1 MKFKIING
9 LVYDPTQK
17 INGVKKDIFIDDNKI
32 VNPSKSD
39 LEKFKV
45 TYDVRGKIVMAGAI
59 DIHSHIAGGN
69 VNNARLLMPE
79 VHKKFVHETLKNR
92 KNLPGRGSRWTV
104 DGTGYRYSE
113 MGYTTVI
120 EPAVLPIN
128 AFLTQLELEK
138 IPLIDKGGLGIVGN
152 DNFLLESL
160 SNKKGQSYIDDY
172 IGWTINSSKC
182 IGLKVINAG
191 GSEIFKN
198 NEDAESFSLDD
209 IVPAYGVS
217 SRQILESL
225 NLANENLKIPHPV
238 HVHCNNL
245 GMAGNVESI
254 LNTVE
259 AAQGRRMHFAHIQFY
274 GYDNKGK
281 KGFSSGAER
290 LAASVNKNKN
300 ISVDI
305 GQIMFKPTVT
315 ISSDIWK
322 QDKAKSHA
330 NPNKWIISEVEDG
343 GGGVIPYE
351 YKAKNFVNALQ
362 WAIGLELFL
371 LIKDPWRVFLTTD
384 HPNGAPFTS
393 YPKLIRLLMDLDYRN
408 SEINKINSFAK
419 EICNLRVIKR
429 TYSLYEIAIMTRAA
443 PAKIMGL
450 KDKGS
455 LKPGSIADISIY
467 DPKKTIDEMF
477 SYADLVFKN
486 GVNVIK
492 NGKVINI
499 VRGSTQTVKLEYDQ
513 KIHKNLQNWFDR
525 YYSLNINTFE
535 VDEHYFHSNN
545 FKYIEKLKS

>member
-32 VNPSKSD
+32 VNPSKSES
-39 LEKFKV
+39 EKFKV

-408 SEINKINSFAK
+408 SEINKINSFAR
-419 EICNLRVIKR
+419 EICNLKLIKR

-455 LKPGSIADISIY
+455 LKPGSVADISIY

-492 NGKVINI
+492 NGKVVNI

-535 VDEHYFHSNN
+535 VDENYFQSNN